1 MFIKQLDYLSPTV
14 TFYHKGFLSH
24 SSILSGILSI
34 ISMALILAV
43 AIYFSLDIIL
53 RKNPTSFYF
62 NRFVDNAGIFPLNSS
77 SFFHF
82 ISISNDLG
90 ELRDQGVD
98 FKSFRIIGLE
108 TFYQFHST
116 NRSNLINIDH
126 WIYGFCNNKTDTAEI
141 SHLIDYDYFEKSAC
155 IRKYYNSRE
164 KKYYDTWEENF
175 RWPLMA
181 HGTFN
186 PNNKFYCVIIEKCF
200 DETLSLI
207 LNESNYCKNEEEIK
221 KILGFNSAVHFFYID
236 NYIDVLNF
244 NSPNIKYFYRIENT
258 IQSNNYVMNHLNFNP
273 TLVKTHNG
281 LIFDHI
287 TEDFS
292 YSFERNDVFTYND
305 DNKTYSVYYLWLN
318 NRINYYER
326 NYKRVQDVVS
336 SIGGIYQF
344 ITFTAIFINNLYNHY
359 IILSDTENLLY
370 SSIHNEKLH
379 YSKSGIKFD
388 YQKELKDL
396 KSKKKSKQNEKDN
409 NKRIFNNKNYKN
421 ERLNNEK
428 VKSNSFSKSNEF
440 CLTDKPDIKINK
452 SQQNEKKE
460 NEKENDNKY
469 ESKSTKKIKSFMD
482 YLIFRLSC
490 NKKHNSF
497 NIYQKFRIRILS
509 EEHLIKN
516 HLYIY
521 NLLRVNERKI
531 HSKRR
536 LSYQLKDLIRLV

>member
-108 TFYQFHST
+108 TFYQVHSS

-207 LNESNYCKNEEEIK
+207 LNESNYCRNEEEIK

-244 NSPNIKYFYRIENT
+244 NSPNIKF
-258 IQSNNYVMNHLNFNP
+258 F
-273 TLVKTHNG
+273 
-281 LIFDHI
+281 F
-287 TEDFS
+287 F
-292 YSFERNDVFTYND
+292 F
-305 DNKTYSVYYLWLN
+305 
-318 NRINYYER
+318 
-326 NYKRVQDVVS
+326 
-336 SIGGIYQF
+336 
-344 ITFTAIFINNLYNHY
+344 
-359 IILSDTENLLY
+359 
-370 SSIHNEKLH
+370 
-379 YSKSGIKFD
+379 
-388 YQKELKDL
+388 
-396 KSKKKSKQNEKDN
+396 
-409 NKRIFNNKNYKN
+409 
-421 ERLNNEK
+421 
-428 VKSNSFSKSNEF
+428 
-440 CLTDKPDIKINK
+440 
-452 SQQNEKKE
+452 
-460 NEKENDNKY
+460 
-469 ESKSTKKIKSFMD
+469 
-482 YLIFRLSC
+482 
-490 NKKHNSF
+490 
-497 NIYQKFRIRILS
+497 
-509 EEHLIKN
+509 
-516 HLYIY
+516 
-521 NLLRVNERKI
+521 
-531 HSKRR
+531 
-536 LSYQLKDLIRLV
+536 